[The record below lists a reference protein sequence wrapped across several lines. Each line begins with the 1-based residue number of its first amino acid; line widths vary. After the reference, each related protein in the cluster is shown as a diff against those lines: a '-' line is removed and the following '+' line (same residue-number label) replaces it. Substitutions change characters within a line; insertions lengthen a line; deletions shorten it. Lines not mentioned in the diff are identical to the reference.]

1 MELVSEIPNEI
12 LLAPSQVKRD
22 SQSRLPNASA
32 ARQGLSQLL
41 KEDLPRSY
49 ERAIVQ
55 GCYDGNAPY
64 SQKKLKQD
72 GQLWRCN
79 LNFRGLEGTMDSA
92 RIPYYGLL
100 SGVPTY
106 ATFKVP
112 YVYNPNPQVTHW
124 EQCVADKFT
133 DLMNRWRQ
141 FKWHLQSSQFEML
154 FEGWGP
160 LIREDDTD
168 WRFRA
173 IPARSFLVPQDC
185 PSCLDHRIPYIAV
198 RCTYRV
204 HELYQKIEQPKAAER
219 GWNVGAVRR
228 AIQYGTKSASGDVN
242 TWSNQPWE
250 EWQKRYRDKNL
261 ISSYTECDVIKC
273 AHFYVMEYSGKVSHF
288 IVTEVGV
295 PKAENDEADSEFLFR
310 DVNRYDSFDQV
321 MHVPFQNTGMGTWH
335 SVKGIGLKSYGY
347 EEVQNRLNCSIV
359 DNAFLSGRMVL
370 QGGDSQG
377 NQKMQLSIS
386 SAATFIPPGFEF
398 VQHRLGGD
406 IPQVMGVSNML
417 QNKLAQKIGAFN
429 QRTITREDGRGEKAT
444 ATEIEMAAAKEG
456 SLSASQQ
463 DNYYLD
469 LDAIHSETFRRVL
482 TSSDPEARRFRQECE
497 DADVPM
503 EALKKMVCRANRLS
517 GYGSPQ
523 MRKLASRELI
533 ELIPALPEDGKS
545 NAIDD
550 IISGTQGVDKV
561 ERYNPKIAK
570 PDMDEWMAQQ
580 ENDLLH
586 AGKVPI
592 IMSGM
597 NATVHLNIHLS
608 DAEESL
614 TPLQQAVEEG
624 QEIDPETLQQA
635 YQYVSALGEHCEAH
649 LAEIENDPF
658 RQNMAKVF
666 EGQLKLITSFHG
678 KLRSAIRSA
687 MAKAAQGAREEQQA
701 LALSALDQAKLASKQ
716 QEMEIQAAEAQ
727 QSMTNKQR
735 KADQQLVNNERKVTQ
750 NSRLSVITTAE
761 KVRLD
766 RIKTAAEVGNKK
778 LKASLNGG
786 KNGGSKKTK

>member
-1 MELVSEIPNEI
+1 MDSPQSLIPNEI

-22 SQSRLPNASA
+22 SQSRLPDASA
-32 ARQGLSQLL
+32 ARQGLNQLL

-64 SQKKLKQD
+64 SARKLKQD
-72 GQLWRCN
+72 GQNWRCN

-112 YVYNPNPQVTHW
+112 YVFNPNPEVTHW
-124 EQCVADKFT
+124 EQCTADKFT

-168 WRFRA
+168 WRFRS

-185 PSCLDHRIPYIAV
+185 PSCLDHRIPYVAV

-204 HELYQKIEQPKAAER
+204 HELYQKIEQPKASER
-219 GWNVGAVRR
+219 GWNVEAVRR
-228 AIQYGTKSASGDVN
+228 AIQYGTKSSSGDVN

-273 AHFYVMEYSGKVSHF
+273 AHFYVMEYTGKVSHF
-288 IVTEVGV
+288 IVTEAGV
-295 PKAENDEADSEFLFR
+295 PKAENDASDNEFLFR
-310 DVNRYDSFDQV
+310 DVNRYDSYDQV

-370 QGGDSQG
+370 QGGNSQA

-386 SAATFIPPGFEF
+386 SAATFIPPGYEF

-406 IPQVMGVSNML
+406 IQQVMGVSNML

-456 SLSASQQ
+456 SLSASQM

-469 LDAIHSETFRRVL
+469 LDSIHSETFRRAL
-482 TSSDPEARRFRQECE
+482 SSSDPEAKRFREQCE
-497 DADVPM
+497 DAGVPM
-503 EALKKMVCRANRLS
+503 DVLKKMVCRANRLS

-523 MRKLASRELI
+523 MRKLASRDLI
-533 ELIPALPEDGKS
+533 EIISALPEDGKS

-580 ENDLLH
+580 ENDMLH
-586 AGKVPI
+586 DGKVPI
-592 IMSGM
+592 IISGM
-597 NATVHLNIHLS
+597 NAAVHLNIHLS
-608 DAEESL
+608 DAEQNL
-614 TPLQQAVEEG
+614 GPLHQAVEDG
-624 QEIDPETLQQA
+624 QEIDPATLQEA
-635 YQYVSALGEHCEAH
+635 YGYVSALGEHCEAH
-649 LAEIENDPF
+649 LAQIENDVF
-658 RQNMAKVF
+658 RANLAKTF

-687 MAKAAQGAREEQQA
+687 MAKAAQASREQDQA
-701 LALSALDQAKLASKQ
+701 MTLKALDQAKLESAQLDMQIKAQ
-716 QEMEIQAAEAQ
+716 EAQ
-727 QSMTNKQR
+727 QGMEIKRS
-735 KADQQLVNNERKVTQ
+735 KAEQQQALKRFQVGQQSKLATVQ
-750 NSRLSVITTAE
+750 TAE
-761 KVRLD
+761 KVRLS
-766 RIKTAAEVGNKK
+766 RIETAAKIQNQ
-778 LKASLNGG
+778 SLNAKS
-786 KNGGSKKTK
+786 KNGSKKAK